1 MIRFGIVALL
11 FFSFCTKKTKVPD
24 DILHPAKMEKLL
36 LDLLHVDEFLNQ
48 KKSDTTIAA
57 DSFNRTNLYHSVF
70 VLHKTSK
77 ENFKK
82 SFAFYESHPDLLK
95 IILDS
100 MYSGANK
107 KPVITDSIRKPKL
120 KSKILQKNKRVV
132 PNE

>member
-1 MIRFGIVALL
+1 MIRFGIIALL

-24 DILHPAKMEKLL
+24 DILPPAKMENLL
-36 LDLLHVDEFLNQ
+36 LDLLRVDEFLNQ
-48 KKSDTTIAA
+48 KKSDTTIAS

-70 VLHKTSK
+70 IFHKTSK
-77 ENFKK
+77 KNFKK

-100 MYSGANK
+100 MHSGANK
-107 KPVITDSIRKPKL
+107 RPVITDSIRKPEL